1 MRFACF
7 EAIFFLDWNSFF
19 FFVWNTIVIL
29 FRIFEI
35 FLGRFIL
42 KRMIISRIL
51 FLIKSYTFYYF
62 FSRWRRKLLLLLSMK
77 WKSNLV
83 LVAKCYLFFAND
95 YKHCIVL
102 WKSMNYILDNR
113 SRENVSIFV
122 EIVYQIFS
130 ITKIKKSG
138 AKITTNIFTKSW
150 SLCLFKIYV

>member
-77 WKSNLV
+77 WNRILCLLQNV
-83 LVAKCYLFFAND
+83 IFFLPM
-95 YKHCIVL
+95 I
-102 WKSMNYILDNR
+102 
-113 SRENVSIFV
+113 
-122 EIVYQIFS
+122 
-130 ITKIKKSG
+130 
-138 AKITTNIFTKSW
+138 TNIASCYENQWTIFWIIVQEKMFQY
-150 SLCLFKIYV
+150 LLKLFIKYLA